1 MNSECDGILKPYT
14 PASWFHPVGVHKVLD
29 RFRDR
34 VPEVGGSLFLTLTVD
49 PKLFADAASAYDRT
63 RDDLR
68 RLFFKLRRGVEHEG
82 KQWVIDAPYCVK
94 TEFHENGWAHY
105 HVVFLT
111 RRFLPAELLARLWGN
126 GRVNVQRIKSDQF
139 SYLLKYVTKAGDLPD
154 WVKSRKRIRVFQTSR
169 GFLSPSPRANTKPRP
184 ALPDKSRRP
193 RASYTIEERHARWE
207 RMALLVQG
215 TQTRQVIFDEPYW
228 ELFGRVVLAVAR
240 FGRYRGNGEITIKPN
255 ERMILW
261 LMQQSPMQ
269 R

>member
-1 MNSECDGILKPYT
+1 MNSDSDGILKPYT
-14 PASWFHPVGVHKVLD
+14 PTSWFHPVGVHKVLN

-34 VPEVGGSLFLTLTVD
+34 LPDVGGSLFLTLTVD

-82 KQWVIDAPYCVK
+82 KLWVIDAPYCVK

-111 RRFLPAELLARLWGN
+111 RRFLAAELLAKLWGN
-126 GRVNVQRIKSDQF
+126 GRVNVQRIKADQF

-169 GFLSPSPRANTKPRP
+169 GFLSPADQSKTKRRA
-184 ALPDKSRRP
+184 ALPAKPHRA

-207 RMALLVQG
+207 RMAVLVHG
-215 TQTRQVIFDEPYW
+215 THIRQVLFTEPFR
-228 ELFGRVVLAVAR
+228 ELFGRVVLPIAR
-240 FGRYRGNGEITIKPN
+240 VGRYRGNGEITIKPT
-255 ERMILW
+255 EEMILW
-261 LMQQSPMQ
+261 LMQQSPIQ